1 VAWRRDGL
9 LGLATTAPLSYSSG
23 SAAKNKTATIT
34 DDLSGVGSSGI
45 SFDQPSGLGG
55 TVFASLELVS
65 GDIYVGDLTFPQFSP
80 EGIWPIDLGSSETTG
95 GNEYIPSTAEL
106 QKAGINVVI
115 GNDSFQTAYS
125 REIPAMDFTNKSV
138 SGKVK
143 AETRACEEGTPV
155 RLQLKRSTGWKT
167 IEETWLESPRF
178 NFNHLSLKTGPRYR
192 VLVPSFGLGTPVV
205 TTCGKASQKFK
216 LES

>member
-1 VAWRRDGL
+1 VRRAPVAWRRDGL

-80 EGIWPIDLGSSETTG
+80 EGI
-95 GNEYIPSTAEL
+95 
-106 QKAGINVVI
+106 
-115 GNDSFQTAYS
+115 
-125 REIPAMDFTNKSV
+125 
-138 SGKVK
+138 
-143 AETRACEEGTPV
+143 
-155 RLQLKRSTGWKT
+155 
-167 IEETWLESPRF
+167 
-178 NFNHLSLKTGPRYR
+178 
-192 VLVPSFGLGTPVV
+192 
-205 TTCGKASQKFK
+205 
-216 LES
+216 